1 MRRQRQDHDDDEYRQ
16 HHDVGDLHRRG
27 ALRAG
32 GVHGIARQRHL
43 RRARILGG
51 RARLLG
57 GRHPFRLVDDQLEQI
72 PVVGRPRRRH
82 VLVLHGERL
91 LRVRHA
97 AQPHHLVH
105 AVDGGQVAGKLLG
118 RGLVDAL
125 GEQTRVRDA
134 PVERL
139 LHVVER
145 LYRRR
150 VGRQVIGHAV
160 VHLHRRDAQRARHC
174 RHREQRNHRLAVA
187 QERFAK
193 LEHHA
198 PFEQMFHVKHSYHR

>member
-1 MRRQRQDHDDDEYRQ
+1 MMLKFCEAFLRHRKAVVALFAVAAVACALCIPAVKVNYSMTDYLPADAPSIQALDDMEQSFD
-16 HHDVGDLHRRG
+16 
-27 ALRAG
+27 G
-32 GVHGIARQRHL
+32 GIPN
-43 RRARILGG
+43 
-51 RARLLG
+51 ARLFAEG
-57 GRHPFRLVDDQLEQI
+57 IDQATAEQLS
-72 PVVGRPRRRH
+72 RD
-82 VLVLHGERL
+82 L
-91 LRVRHA
+91 A
-97 AQPHHLVH
+97 